1 MSIMV
6 RDALLHFAH
15 FIFIF
20 MLACLVAGE
29 AFLLK
34 KSLSRDGVTQLQVVD
49 RYVGMAALFVIIT
62 GLLLMF
68 FGAKGAT
75 YYEHNPIFWTKMAIF
90 VCIALISIV
99 PTVTFLRWNQRRA
112 ADGSIVLADV
122 EYRRLQTV
130 IWTEIGL
137 FVFLPLCAALM
148 ANGI

>member
-1 MSIMV
+1 MPILL

-20 MLACLVAGE
+20 LLACLVAGE
-29 AFLLK
+29 AFLLR
-34 KSLSRDGVTQLQVVD
+34 KSMSGDGVTQLQVVD
-49 RYVGMAALFVIIT
+49 RYTGMAALFVIIT

-90 VCIALISIV
+90 VCLALISIG
-99 PTVTFLRWNQRRA
+99 PTVTFLRWNKRRA
-112 ADGSIVLADV
+112 ADGSIVLQDG
-122 EYRRLQTV
+122 EYSRVRGF

-148 ANGI
+148 ANGL